1 MIFMVT
7 RCVLRDGQIR
17 YELSRR
23 RRVHDRCLV
32 GLITM
37 DGGKSFR
44 DEKVARAS
52 RTGRKWTVVN

>member
-1 MIFMVT
+1 MNFLVDVVECMT
-7 RCVLRDGQIR
+7 DVLVG
-17 YELSRR
+17 
-23 RRVHDRCLV
+23 

-52 RTGRKWTVVN
+52 RTGRKWTDSSSKLKKV